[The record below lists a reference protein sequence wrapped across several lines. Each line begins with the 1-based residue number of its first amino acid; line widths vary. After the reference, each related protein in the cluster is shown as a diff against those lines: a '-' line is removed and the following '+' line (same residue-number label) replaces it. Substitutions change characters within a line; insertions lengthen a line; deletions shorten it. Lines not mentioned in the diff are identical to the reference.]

1 MVTAGLTTEFGS
13 SLSFE
18 IYFDCDILFSLAKH
32 VTKMK
37 KKRVTLIQMIILLRY
52 VLSKVCKRVAPRVQL
67 HEKRKTKN
75 ETCTINYLTTLRG
88 VRQLLLYSHI

>member
-1 MVTAGLTTEFGS
+1 MNNVFLTAILVQNGVTADLKTEFGS

-37 KKRVTLIQMIILLRY
+37 KKTRYTYLNDYIITL
-52 VLSKVCKRVAPRVQL
+52 
-67 HEKRKTKN
+67 
-75 ETCTINYLTTLRG
+75 CT
-88 VRQLLLYSHI
+88 Q